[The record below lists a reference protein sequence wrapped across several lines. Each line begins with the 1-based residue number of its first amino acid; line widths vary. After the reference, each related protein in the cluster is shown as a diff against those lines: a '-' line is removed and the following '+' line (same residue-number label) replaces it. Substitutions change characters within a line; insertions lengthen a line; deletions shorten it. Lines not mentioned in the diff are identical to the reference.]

1 MKKIFKYGVF
11 PIVVFVFLL
20 IVTVMLMPILIN
32 VQRFIPE
39 IEEKISE
46 VAGRSFS
53 IGPDLA
59 ISFFP
64 WLSVSFSDLR
74 LGNPPGFLTDD
85 FVKIDSFEARIKLL
99 PLLKKEVQVSR
110 FVVGGLEVN
119 FERNSAGK
127 VNSQLIGK
135 MMNGDFPLMPIS
147 DSPIGFLPD
156 GVTFAFLAV
165 TDGRLNW
172 IDRTRYIR
180 HTVDDLMVLL
190 NDVAVDQPTVLDF
203 KASYDGKPV
212 ALEGKIGPL
221 WQEEGNESLPIDFDF
236 LLVET
241 LEGRLH
247 GKIENWRSAPAGDF
261 ALTLASF
268 SPRKLFDRLGI
279 AFPVETTDPNT
290 FEVAALD
297 VEIRGTGDAL
307 AIKKGTAQLD
317 DSRLVFS
324 AQAKNI
330 QKPDLGVFLEI
341 DRLDL
346 DRYLPPE
353 NVEEIEVSQ
362 ADEEPSEKKIHT
374 FLRNAALNGALNLQS
389 LKVHGGS
396 VTDIDVQL
404 SGNDG
409 LFTMDRS
416 SISLYG
422 GQLQANLSADLSGE
436 IPKMRVVMQSEGV
449 RVETMLRDFG
459 VQDILSGSLKSEI
472 ALEFSGDTVDAMQ
485 KTLSGE
491 VKFTCLD
498 GALLGVDLLRPMQ
511 GQKDAE
517 KDQQSPRTD
526 FSELK
531 SVVTL
536 NNGLLN
542 TRETLLTSPAM
553 AMDIS
558 GSADI
563 ALKHWDLQVVP
574 RILELEHGQKESRRP
589 PMPLT
594 VTGTFAEP
602 ELRVDIRKD
611 IAVVEKNE
619 NVANLVDEKIPSPVD
634 DDVKD
639 LVGKALI
646 DPAIVVQRFRLQ
658 PETIK
663 RSEVKK
669 QLQFG
674 SGKIR
679 INPLQ
684 EETSIL

>member
-20 IVTVMLMPILIN
+20 IVTVMLMPVLIN
-32 VQRFIPE
+32 VQKFIPE

-64 WLSVSFSDLR
+64 WLNVSFSDLR

-99 PLLKKEVQVSR
+99 PLLKKEVQFSR

-119 FERNSAGK
+119 FEKNSAGK
-127 VNSQLIGK
+127 VNSQFIGK
-135 MMNGDFPLMPIS
+135 MMNGDFPLMPTS

-221 WQEEGNESLPIDFDF
+221 WQKEGNESLPIDLEF

-247 GKIENWRSAPAGDF
+247 GKVDNWRSAPAGDF
-261 ALTLASF
+261 TLSLASF

-279 AFPVETTDPNT
+279 VFPVETTDPKT

-297 VEIRGTGDAL
+297 VEIRGTGDSL

-330 QKPDLGVFLEI
+330 QKPDLGLFLEI

-346 DRYLPPE
+346 DRYLSPE
-353 NVEEIEVSQ
+353 NVEDIELSQ

-374 FLRNAALNGALNLQS
+374 LLRNAVLTGTLNLQS
-389 LKVHGGS
+389 LKVHGGT

-409 LFTMDRS
+409 LFNMDRS
-416 SISLYG
+416 SMSLYG
-422 GQLQANLSADLSGE
+422 GQLQANLSVDLLGE
-436 IPKMRVVMQSEGV
+436 IPKMRIVMQSQGV

-472 ALEFSGDTVDAMQ
+472 AMEFSGDTVDAMQ

-491 VKFTCLD
+491 AKFTCLD
-498 GALLGVDLLRPMQ
+498 GALLGVDLLRSMQ
-511 GQKDAE
+511 GQKNAE
-517 KDQQSPRTD
+517 TLLEDQKSPRTE

-563 ALKHWDLQVVP
+563 ALKQWDLQVVP
-574 RILELEHGQKESRRP
+574 RILELEHGQKESRRS
-589 PMPLT
+589 PMPLK
-594 VTGTFAEP
+594 VTGTFSEP
-602 ELRVDIRKD
+602 ELGVDSRKD
-611 IAVVEKNE
+611 IAFVGKNE

-684 EETSIL
+684 EET